1 MVRCRRTV
9 LGAAL
14 LVCWTLTWT
23 WSRINNEHPR
33 QQQPRHQHTAKL
45 DSANVHVPAATAPPT
60 LPPQQPP
67 LRMVPCCQIWPAVNG
82 NAVHAED
89 GDQATL
95 LFSATTQIIYSNTIT
110 GEALPFLKQALPLQ
124 QSTFFPASLQS
135 AGGGGGSREIKGS
148 RRNGNGNSDCKST
161 PTSTAVDELT
171 LAAVKINLKSSAV
184 SLPNAT
190 EDEWY
195 SLRIARGDDD
205 NAEYKGEVV
214 AEVDAT
220 TVRYF

>member
-1 MVRCRRTV
+1 M
-9 LGAAL
+9 
-14 LVCWTLTWT
+14 LVCWTLAWT
-23 WSRINNEHPR
+23 WSRIINEHP
-33 QQQPRHQHTAKL
+33 QPQQPKHQHAAKL
-45 DSANVHVPAATAPPT
+45 DSANVHVHVPAATAPPT

-67 LRMVPCCQIWPAVNG
+67 LRMVPCKSCHIWPAVNG
-82 NAVHAED
+82 HAVHAED

-95 LFSATTQIIYSNTIT
+95 LFSATTRIIYSNTIT

-135 AGGGGGSREIKGS
+135 AGGGGGGSRERKGS
-148 RRNGNGNSDCKST
+148 RRSNGNGNSDCKST

-220 TVRYF
+220 TVSSF